1 MMARPEVSRSDAMA
15 IRLLEAALS
24 LVDEGLGDV
33 SDLDPA
39 KWARRQNS
47 TLAPLFARL
56 TARAV
61 CQRAGTTYTT
71 AITSRW
77 QDIQT
82 FVHDVL
88 RRGLATAHSDG
99 TTWHQLA
106 ELSSQRI
113 ADAIAAGMT
122 PPEACVP
129 AVDDLLSFV
138 MSSPRAML
146 PAHIA
151 PYLPN
156 LGALGL
162 ELSEQLRKSQLQWGS
177 GVSAAVESAGFRFRP
192 GWSAQIVVDCAQAL
206 LDGWLVRRWTTPDLV
221 PLRPLGDP
229 TPSQFAAAIEAM
241 AIGALEPVDRW
252 L

>member
-1 MMARPEVSRSDAMA
+1 MVRPEVSRTDVMA
-15 IRLLEAALS
+15 VWLLDAALE

-47 TLAPLFARL
+47 TLTPLFARL

-61 CQRAGTTYTT
+61 CRRAGTTYTA

-77 QDIQT
+77 GDIQT

-88 RRGLATAHSDG
+88 RRGLTTAHSDG
-99 TTWHQLA
+99 TTWTQLA
-106 ELSSQRI
+106 DLSSTRI
-113 ADAIAAGMT
+113 AVGMSAGFT
-122 PPEACVP
+122 PAQVCIP
-129 AVDDLLSFV
+129 AVDDLLSYV

-156 LGALGL
+156 LGSLGL
-162 ELSEQLRKSQLQWGS
+162 ELSRQLRHSQLLWGS
-177 GVSAAVESAGFRFRP
+177 GVTAAVESAGFRFRQ

-229 TPSQFAAAIEAM
+229 STSAFAAAVEAM
-241 AIGALEPVDRW
+241 AIGAVEPVDRW